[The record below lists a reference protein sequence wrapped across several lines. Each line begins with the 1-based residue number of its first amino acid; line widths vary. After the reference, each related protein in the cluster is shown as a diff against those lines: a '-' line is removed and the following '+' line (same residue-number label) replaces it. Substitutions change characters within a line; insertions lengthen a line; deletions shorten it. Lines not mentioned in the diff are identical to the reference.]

1 MSEISE
7 QSKWMHQKNKSKER
21 IEGTD
26 SASQNESNMGD
37 PGTNQASLEQVLQNM
52 VASMML
58 QQEVIQK
65 QQVMQ
70 QEWMA

>member
-1 MSEISE
+1 MY
-7 QSKWMHQKNKSKER
+7 QKNKSKEG

-37 PGTNQASLEQVLQNM
+37 PSMNQASLEQVLQNM
-52 VASMML
+52 VTSMML

-65 QQVMQ
+65 
-70 QEWMA
+70 